1 MAALELTPKQEK
13 FCQCIASG
21 MSGIESYKAAYN
33 THAKEN
39 TIYNESKKLLM
50 RDDITD
56 RITQLRKPIENH
68 IKNAAISARN
78 KQIQEI
84 QERIRIC
91 KEKEDENSLIRYY
104 DMLNKI
110 YCLYKDTDIGNK
122 NESPL
127 KTMDDETL
135 KKLSKAL

>member
-33 THAKEN
+33 TQAKEN

-50 RDDITD
+50 RDDITK

-68 IKNAAISARN
+68 IKNTAISARN

-110 YCLYKDTDIGNK
+110 YCLYKLLLLLLFSLLL
-122 NESPL
+122 EY
-127 KTMDDETL
+127 
-135 KKLSKAL
+135 

>member
-1 MAALELTPKQEK
+1 MSVSRLTAKQEQ
-13 FCQCIASG
+13 FCRNIVSG
-21 MSGIESYKAAYN
+21 MTGIDSYMNSYTCSNKNVAKVESV
-33 THAKEN
+33 
-39 TIYNESKKLLM
+39 KLM
-50 RDDITD
+50 KRDDITE
-56 RITQLRKPIENH
+56 RIKQLNKPILNN
-68 IKNAAISARN
+68 IQNTAISARN

-110 YCLYKDTDIGNK
+110 YCLYKEGETGNK

-127 KTMDDETL
+127 QTMDDETL

>member
-1 MAALELTPKQEK
+1 MSLKLTAKQEK
-13 FCQCIASG
+13 FCRGIVSG
-21 MSGIESYKAAYN
+21 MTGKESYIAAYN
-33 THAKEN
+33 TKASDQV
-39 TIYNESKKLLM
+39 IYNESNKLLM
-50 RDDITD
+50 REDITK
-56 RITQLRKPIENH
+56 RIEELKKPLEYHAINT
-68 IKNAAISARN
+68 AISARN

-84 QERIRIC
+84 QERIKIC

-110 YCLYKDTDIGNK
+110 YCLYKDTGIENK
-122 NESPL
+122 NDSPL